1 MTVEKRTK
9 QCISSR
15 VGGYVDNAE
24 NLSVS
29 LIEIVNSADLGSSSK
44 YKDEIVFGLRWRKVP
59 EEEQFVQ
66 G

>member
-1 MTVEKRTK
+1 MTEGKITII
-9 QCISSR
+9 CIFSR
-15 VGGYVDNAE
+15 VGRYVDNVE